1 VSTAILLLLL
11 LTVLAALSV
20 RAKAVDGSGAV
31 AGVVVALLLYLGG
44 GWSMLML
51 LGAFFVTGSLAT
63 RWRWRQKAGAGLE
76 QEAGGRRS
84 AVNVLANGG
93 AGAILGFLAWQMPGG
108 GFLVVPMAATLA
120 SATSDTLSSE
130 LGNLY
135 GSRYLHILSFRPG
148 ERGADGVVSPEGSLA
163 GVAGSGLIALL
174 FLALYGSQP
183 GAGIVFLAGLAGNLS
198 DSLLGASLQR
208 RGYLDNHGVNFAS
221 TLAAAVLAAW
231 WMPG

>member
-1 VSTAILLLLL
+1 MSNAGELMKVEPLMPNSAIEPLDVYEAQFAHCGDKPVRVESTP
-11 LTVLAALSV
+11 
-20 RAKAVDGSGAV
+20 G
-31 AGVVVALLLYLGG
+31 Y
-44 GWSMLML
+44 
-51 LGAFFVTGSLAT
+51 F
-63 RWRWRQKAGAGLE
+63 
-76 QEAGGRRS
+76 AGGRRS